1 MSVLQRYCLVLC
13 LGMLQ
18 MIATSTAEAL
28 EATITA
34 QYLGDASGRFENT
47 TPPAIFCQ
55 RWPQKCTEFT
65 VVDLPITYVKAA
77 TAGESEPRDRFYL
90 KLPARRQVDIIH
102 EQTGEL
108 HSLSFDFTAVS
119 QYVGGPLPRWNPA
132 YSSPRGDCTILT
144 SFSQGPSPIRFLWAI
159 NTPPSPA
166 ACYSMINRP
175 PADYHEVVTVP
186 EMGVAYKLT
195 LPTPYRLK
203 PGIYRGS
210 VTYTIGPGGDFDFGN
225 NVTQLNG
232 NSLTLNFVL
241 DIQHLFF
248 FNFPPGS
255 DRAVLEPPGGWL
267 AWLNGGR
274 VPQRI
279 YRDLPFRLWSTGP
292 FKVYKLCQY
301 QAGTHCGIRND
312 GNDEVPVQV
321 GLTLPGGI
329 RHQNA
334 PVERLTLPT
343 GRASALHFEA
353 VQATVN
359 RPGQL
364 HFEVGKDDVRGML
377 AHAGSTYTGQVTVV
391 FDAEL

>member
-1 MSVLQRYCLVLC
+1 
-13 LGMLQ
+13 
-18 MIATSTAEAL
+18 MIT
-28 EATITA
+28 
-34 QYLGDASGRFENT
+34 
-47 TPPAIFCQ
+47 
-55 RWPQKCTEFT
+55 
-65 VVDLPITYVKAA
+65 
-77 TAGESEPRDRFYL
+77 
-90 KLPARRQVDIIH
+90 
-102 EQTGEL
+102 
-108 HSLSFDFTAVS
+108 
-119 QYVGGPLPRWNPA
+119 NPA
-132 YSSPRGDCTILT
+132 P
-144 SFSQGPSPIRFLWAI
+144 
-159 NTPPSPA
+159 
-166 ACYSMINRP
+166 
-175 PADYHEVVTVP
+175 DYHEVVTAT
-186 EMGVAYKLT
+186 EMGIGYNLST
-195 LPTPYRLK
+195 PTPYRMK

-232 NSLTLNFVL
+232 NSVTLNFVL
-241 DIQHLFF
+241 DVQHLFF

-301 QAGTHCGIRND
+301 EAGTHCGIRND
-312 GNDEVPVQV
+312 GSDEVAVQV
-321 GLTLPGGI
+321 GLSLPGGI

-353 VQATVN
+353 VQATLN